1 MTGRNMNN
9 KFKLTLLATSTILL
23 TACGSGGSSSSEA
36 NKNNKTTPPNTNSS
50 VIFED
55 GIQAIRPGYTPLR
68 LNIVNLRREPVKFT
82 IGQPTAGSK
91 NGEYTKYIKSDLAEA
106 SDNMLQTEWR
116 NGNDHSIQIK
126 NTNLDDPLD
135 VEVTDSTAN
144 IPWEIKEQITTGN
157 EEAGHILILPS
168 ATDIDGQVPVAFIEG
183 NLDFDEHRSEG
194 QISFVNRFQHSNL
207 SESESNICLA
217 MIDYN
222 GKVASVED
230 NLAQSEATELLDS
243 TKLGL
248 ESMRRL
254 VVVTNTTLNPQKE
267 TTDLTGLQ
275 LQAIH
280 NACPNHEVTNG
291 DNIQVIYI
299 GVQMDTMIT
308 DIIYSPEDGE
318 VARFERSA
326 TLPSLK
332 WESEIDYQITPN
344 NLK

>member
-1 MTGRNMNN
+1 MNN
-9 KFKLTLLATSTILL
+9 RFKLTLLAASSILL
-23 TACGSGGSSSSEA
+23 TACGGGSSSNDSS
-36 NKNNKTTPPNTNSS
+36 NNKTTPPNTNSA
-50 VIFED
+50 VIFEN

-68 LNIVNLRREPVKFT
+68 LNVVNLRREPASFT
-82 IGQPTAGSK
+82 ISQPSAGGKS
-91 NGEYTKYIKSDLAEA
+91 GEYTKYIKSDLPQV

-126 NTNLDDPLD
+126 NTNLDTALD
-135 VEVTDSTAN
+135 VKVTDLNAN
-144 IPWEIKEQITTGN
+144 TPWEIKEQITAGN
-157 EEAGHILILPS
+157 EEAGHILILPRV
-168 ATDIDGQVPVAFIEG
+168 TDIDGQVPVAFIEG
-183 NLDFDEHRSEG
+183 NLDFDEHNSEG

-217 MIDYN
+217 MIDDN
-222 GKVASVED
+222 GQVASVED

-254 VVVTNTTLNPQKE
+254 VVVTNTTLNPQDRFTE
-267 TTDLTGLQ
+267 VTPAQ
-275 LQAIH
+275 LQAIDTV
-280 NACPNHEVTNG
+280 CPNHTVGNGENIWTIEVATR
-291 DNIQVIYI
+291 
-299 GVQMDTMIT
+299 MDTMIT

-332 WESEIDYQITPN
+332 WASEIDYQITPN